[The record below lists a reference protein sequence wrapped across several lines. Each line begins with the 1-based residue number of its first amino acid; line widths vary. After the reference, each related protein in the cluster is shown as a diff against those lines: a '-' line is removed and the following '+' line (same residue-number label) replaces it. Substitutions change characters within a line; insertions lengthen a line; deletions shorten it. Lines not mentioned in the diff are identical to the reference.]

1 MLKYFEKVALQKQK
15 IRKYR
20 FSAGRNGG
28 GEDGSA
34 LVRVVGFINLR
45 LRSDIE
51 ELAWFMIV
59 LNIV

>member
-20 FSAGRNGG
+20 SSAGRKGG

-34 LVRVVGFINLR
+34 LGL
-45 LRSDIE
+45 L
-51 ELAWFMIV
+51 V
-59 LNIV
+59 LSISGGVTMYSYPVHE